1 MGVIALASFVW
12 IGLGVLVFALAR
24 PPILGWL
31 LRLAD
36 EKSPPPR

>member
-12 IGLGVLVFALAR
+12 IGLGVFALAR